1 MKVGDKMKIVL
12 FDAMNLIHRA
22 RSGFMK
28 GEDAIV
34 FSFFRSLKPLVEK
47 FQPEK
52 AYFVLEGRPK
62 HRSDLLPEYKAQR
75 SQNTDDFWRQAN
87 DIRSILGSLPII
99 QIRHPDYECDDVIA
113 NLAKHYVEHGHDVT
127 VISNDSDFIQLY
139 DCLDNSRFKLY
150 NPMRKKFVERP
161 PHNYLEWKSLR
172 GDGADNIPGI
182 KGVGDKT
189 ATKFMNNAD
198 LKEACLSKSG
208 NREIFERN
216 KKLIEFHW
224 FEDTSVDLTN
234 EGAEVKYPEVSMS
247 KVHKSFAD
255 RKFASMINQKYWKKF
270 SDAFQV
276 LTK

>member
-1 MKVGDKMKIVL
+1 MKIVL
-12 FDAMNLIHRA
+12 FDGMNQIHRA

-47 FQPEK
+47 FRPDK

-87 DIRSILGSLPII
+87 DIRSILGNLPII

-113 NLAKHYVEHGHDVT
+113 NLAKHYVEGEHDVT

-150 NPMRKKFVERP
+150 NPMRKKFVDRP

-189 ATKFMNNAD
+189 ATKFMVD
-198 LKEACLSKSG
+198 PELKEVCLNKPG
-208 NREIFERN
+208 NRAIYERN

-224 FEDTSVDLTN
+224 FKDTTADLTN
-234 EGAEVKYPEVSMS
+234 EGSEVKYPNVSMS
-247 KVHKSFAD
+247 KVYESFAT
-255 RKFASMINQKYWKKF
+255 RKFGSMINQKYWKKF
-270 SDAFQV
+270 CAAFEV
-276 LTK
+276 LSNESK

>member
-1 MKVGDKMKIVL
+1 MKIVL
-12 FDAMNLIHRA
+12 FDGMNLIHRA

-28 GEDAIV
+28 GEDSIV

-47 FQPEK
+47 LQPEK

-62 HRSDLLPEYKAQR
+62 HRSSLLPEYKAQR
-75 SQNTDDFWRQAN
+75 PQGTDDFWRQAK
-87 DIRSILGSLPII
+87 DIRSILESLPII

-113 NLAKHYVEHGHDVT
+113 NLAKHHVQEGHDV
-127 VISNDSDFIQLY
+127 VVVSNDSDFIQLY
-139 DCLDNSRFKLY
+139 DRLDNNKFKIY

-172 GDGADNIPGI
+172 GDSADNIPGI

-189 ATKFMNNAD
+189 ATKFMND
-198 LKEACLSKSG
+198 DSLKEVCLSKPG

-224 FEDTSVDLTN
+224 FKDTTSDLTN
-234 EGAEVKYPEVSMS
+234 EGAELSLI
-247 KVHKSFAD
+247 H
-255 RKFASMINQKYWKKF
+255 I
-270 SDAFQV
+270 
-276 LTK
+276 

>member
-1 MKVGDKMKIVL
+1 MKVVL
-12 FDAMNLIHRA
+12 FDGMNLIHRA

-47 FQPEK
+47 FQPDR

-62 HRSDLLPEYKAQR
+62 HRSDLLSEYKAQR
-75 SQNTDDFWRQAN
+75 PQGSDDFWRQAN
-87 DIRSILGSLPII
+87 DIRDILGSLPII

-113 NLAKHYVEHGHDVT
+113 NLAKHYVEASHDVI

-139 DCLDNSRFKLY
+139 DCLDNDRFKIY
-150 NPMRKKFVERP
+150 NPIKKKVVERP
-161 PHNYLEWKSLR
+161 LHNYLEWKSLR

-189 ATKFMNNAD
+189 ATKFMND
-198 LKEACLSKSG
+198 SVLREICLNKPG
-208 NREIFERN
+208 NRDIYERN

-224 FEDTSVDLTN
+224 FEDTTGDLVN
-234 EGAEVKYPEVSMS
+234 AGAEVKYPEVSMS
-247 KVHKSFAD
+247 KVYESFTA
-255 RKFASMINQKYWKKF
+255 RGFGSMINQKYWIKF
-270 SDAFQV
+270 RNAFKV
-276 LTK
+276 LMK

>member
-1 MKVGDKMKIVL
+1 MKIVL
-12 FDAMNLIHRA
+12 FDGMNLIHRA

-47 FQPEK
+47 FQPDK
-52 AYFVLEGRPK
+52 AYFVLEGKPK

-75 SQNTDDFWRQAN
+75 SSPPDDFWRQAN
-87 DIRSILGSLPII
+87 DIREILGSLPII

-113 NLAKHYVEHGHDVT
+113 NLAKHYVEEGHDVV
-127 VISNDSDFIQLY
+127 VISNDSDFIQLH
-139 DCLDNSRFKLY
+139 DCLDNSRFKIW

-189 ATKFMNNAD
+189 ATKFMNDAD
-198 LKEACLSKSG
+198 LREACLNKPG
-208 NREIFERN
+208 NREVFERN

-224 FEDTSVDLTN
+224 FTDTSSDLVN
-234 EGAEVKYPEVSMS
+234 EGSEVKYPVVSMS
-247 KVHKSFAD
+247 KVYESFVA
-255 RKFASMINQKYWKKF
+255 RKFGSMINQKYWKKF
-270 SDAFQV
+270 YAAFEI
-276 LTK
+276 LAS

>member
-1 MKVGDKMKIVL
+1 MKVIL
-12 FDAMNLIHRA
+12 FDGMNLIHRA

-47 FQPEK
+47 FQPDK
-52 AYFVLEGRPK
+52 AYFVLEGKPK

-75 SQNTDDFWRQAN
+75 SRAPDDFWRQAN
-87 DIRSILGSLPII
+87 DIRDILGSLPII

-113 NLAKHYVEHGHDVT
+113 NLAKHHVEEGHDVV
-127 VISNDSDFIQLY
+127 VISNDSDFIQLH
-139 DCLDNSRFKLY
+139 DCLDNSKFKIW

-198 LKEACLSKSG
+198 LKEACLNKPG
-208 NREIFERN
+208 NREVFERN

-224 FEDTSVDLTN
+224 FADTSSDLVN
-234 EGAEVKYPEVSMS
+234 EGSEVKYPVVSMN
-247 KVHKSFAD
+247 KVYESFVV
-255 RKFASMINQKYWKKF
+255 RKFGSMINQKYWKKF
-270 SDAFQV
+270 YAAFEV
-276 LTK
+276 LMP

>member
-1 MKVGDKMKIVL
+1 MKIVL
-12 FDAMNLIHRA
+12 FDGMNLIHRA

-28 GEDAIV
+28 GDHAIV

-47 FQPEK
+47 LQPDK

-62 HRSDLLPEYKAQR
+62 HRAALLPEYKIQR
-75 SQNTDDFWRQAN
+75 PKGSDDFWRQAN
-87 DIRSILGSLPII
+87 DIREILGSLPII

-113 NLAKHYVEHGHDVT
+113 NLAKYYVEEGHDVT
-127 VISNDSDFIQLY
+127 VVSNDSDFIQLY
-139 DCLDNSRFKLY
+139 DCLDNNRFKLY
-150 NPMRKKFVERP
+150 NPMKKKYVDRP

-189 ATKFMNNAD
+189 ATKFMTHTD
-198 LKEACLSKSG
+198 LREACLNKPG

-224 FEDTSVDLTN
+224 FEDLTDGLTN
-234 EGAEVKYPEVSMS
+234 TGVEVKYPNVSMS
-247 KVHKSFAD
+247 KVYDSFAA
-255 RKFASMINQKYWKKF
+255 RKFGSMINQKYWKKF
-270 SDAFQV
+270 YAAFMA
-276 LTK
+276 LMP